1 MDDFAFVEIK
11 TSKHITK
18 EESSRVESK
27 TQWIHFLEIDVKCLK
42 VLRGLGA
49 SKRTH
54 EWTAATKKSN
64 LKENNSN
71 ILPFVDKSANIE
83 KWKHSWA

>member
-1 MDDFAFVEIK
+1 MRESFELHVYMDVAFVEIK

-54 EWTAATKKSN
+54 EWTAATKK
-64 LKENNSN
+64 
-71 ILPFVDKSANIE
+71 IE
-83 KWKHSWA
+83 FKREQFKHSSFCR